1 MRGIP
6 EAIRES
12 SAIKVYVCNLMT
24 QANESLGRTAA
35 DHIRALND
43 HAGGQIFDYA
53 LVNRTPLSGELKGK
67 YALEGASQIVAD
79 LEAVE
84 AMGVCPVLG
93 DYLSEDTVARHATE
107 RVAMDLL
114 ALTSQ
119 APEAKRQ
126 RSSSV

>member
-1 MRGIP
+1 
-6 EAIRES
+6 
-12 SAIKVYVCNLMT
+12 
-24 QANESLGRTAA
+24 
-35 DHIRALND
+35 
-43 HAGGQIFDYA
+43 
-53 LVNRTPLSGELKGK
+53 
-67 YALEGASQIVAD
+67 
-79 LEAVE
+79 
-84 AMGVCPVLG
+84 MGVCPVLG